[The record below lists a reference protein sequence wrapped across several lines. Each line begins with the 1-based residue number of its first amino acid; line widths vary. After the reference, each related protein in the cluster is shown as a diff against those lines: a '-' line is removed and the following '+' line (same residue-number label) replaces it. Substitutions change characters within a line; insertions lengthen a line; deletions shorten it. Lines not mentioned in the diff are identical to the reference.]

1 MRSLL
6 LFGSTGSIGRQALEM
21 VRASPGCFR
30 VEALAA
36 HSSWKL
42 LLEQANEFRPRAV
55 ALVDGEAADAIAP
68 LLPAGTTLL
77 RGPECLA
84 QLADEADYDLAL
96 HGVVGAV
103 GLVPSVRVLERGRT
117 LALANKESL
126 VIAGALLMELS
137 RKHAAP
143 ILPVD
148 SEHCAIYQCLAG
160 ERLDRVRCVYLTASG
175 GALRD
180 WPLEKLPAATPE
192 DALAHPNW
200 AMGAR
205 ITVDSAT
212 LMNKALEVI
221 EAHHLY
227 GLPADRIRVLMHRQS
242 VVHSMVEF
250 VDGAVMAQLS
260 PPDMRG
266 PIHFALHHPERA
278 PAPLVG
284 FSPTHFRE
292 LSFDEPDPVRFP
304 ALALGY
310 RALELGGVAGAALNA
325 ADEVAVGAFLAG
337 ELGFQ
342 EIPALVRSV
351 MEARAAAR
359 ADPVIDL
366 ETALAA
372 DRSARTAACGELE
385 QRARP
390 GSVPT
395 GSVPAGSV
403 AGETNHGARGKP

>member
-6 LFGSTGSIGRQALEM
+6 LFGSTGSIGTQALDM
-21 VRASPGCFR
+21 VRASPGSFR

-36 HSSWKL
+36 HSSWEL
-42 LLEQANEFRPRAV
+42 LRDQAEEFRPRAV
-55 ALVDGEAADAIAP
+55 ALVDEDAASALAP
-68 LLPAGTTLL
+68 HLPPETALL
-77 RGPECLA
+77 RGPDCLA
-84 QLADEADYDLAL
+84 QLADEADYDVAL
-96 HGVVGAV
+96 HGVVGAA

-126 VIAGALLMELS
+126 VAAGALLMELS

-160 ERLDRVRCVYLTASG
+160 EQLDRVRCVYLTASG

-180 WPLEKLPAATPE
+180 WPLSKLAAAGPE

-200 AMGAR
+200 KMGAR

-227 GLPADRIRVLMHRQS
+227 GLAADQIRVVMHRQS

-250 VDGAVMAQLS
+250 VDGAVMAQMS

-292 LSFDEPDPVRFP
+292 LTFAEPDPERFP
-304 ALALGY
+304 ALELGY

-325 ADEVAVGAFLAG
+325 ADEVAVGGFLAG
-337 ELGFQ
+337 QLGFQ
-342 EIPALVRSV
+342 EIPRVVRSV
-351 MEARAAAR
+351 MEDAAAR
-359 ADPVIDL
+359 APAGPSVDL
-366 ETALAA
+366 EAALAA
-372 DRSARTAACGELE
+372 DRSAREAARGELE
-385 QRARP
+385 QRSTP
-390 GSVPT
+390 GSV
-395 GSVPAGSV
+395 
-403 AGETNHGARGKP
+403 HGASGKA